1 MSRPVVIDSQEFGR
15 GEGSLQGDVLVATLT
30 RLHDLLT
37 DTGGSLSFRIDGRRG
52 ARGRSQ
58 LLLTVDG
65 MLSLCCQRCL
75 EAYEYPLHLRSLLE
89 FVGNDE
95 DLTQDELED
104 DAKDYLPHQQA
115 LDVVVLIEDEILLA
129 LPQRRGTRIARCRAA
144 GWSRRGCHR
153 FRFWPGCK
161 ARSIE
166 SQFRSLSWLFNRT
179 RSPRRSAACIVR
191 TIHCP
196 ACRWRPS
203 RRPARCTCVITSA
216 RAVSIAARK

>member
-52 ARGRSQ
+52 ARERSQ

-129 LPQRRGTRIARCRAA
+129 LPAA
-144 GWSRRGCHR
+144 PRHENCALPGSRV
-153 FRFWPGCK
+153 
-161 ARSIE
+161 E
-166 SQFRSLSWLFNRT
+166 
-179 RSPRRSAACIVR
+179 
-191 TIHCP
+191 
-196 ACRWRPS
+196 
-203 RRPARCTCVITSA
+203 SA
-216 RAVSIAARK
+216 RVSPFSVLAGLQGKVD